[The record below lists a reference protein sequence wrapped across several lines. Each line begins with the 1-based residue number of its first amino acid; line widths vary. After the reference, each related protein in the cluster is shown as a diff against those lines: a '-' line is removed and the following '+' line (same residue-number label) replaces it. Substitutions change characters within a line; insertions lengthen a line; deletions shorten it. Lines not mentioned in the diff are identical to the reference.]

1 MSMGFLSKGRHV
13 LLDIVGWK
21 EEQDF
26 SADDLLALM
35 RDVAEAAGVNVVH
48 EHLVHFDGSVSPKG
62 FASVL
67 LIDESHISAHCYSED
82 GLLAMD
88 IFTCGEHDPDT
99 IADNLLAYMMAAAPT
114 LECVNRQSHSRF
126 LDRE

>member
-1 MSMGFLSKGRHV
+1 MGFLSKGRLV
-13 LLDIVGWK
+13 LLDIVGWQDD
-21 EEQDF
+21 QDF
-26 SADDLLALM
+26 SAEDLLQSM
-35 RDVAEAAGVNVVH
+35 RAVAEAAGIRIVH

-62 FASVL
+62 FAAIL
-67 LIDESHISAHCYSED
+67 LIDESHISAHCYSEQ

-99 IADNLLAYMMAAAPT
+99 IADNMLAVMFSAAPT